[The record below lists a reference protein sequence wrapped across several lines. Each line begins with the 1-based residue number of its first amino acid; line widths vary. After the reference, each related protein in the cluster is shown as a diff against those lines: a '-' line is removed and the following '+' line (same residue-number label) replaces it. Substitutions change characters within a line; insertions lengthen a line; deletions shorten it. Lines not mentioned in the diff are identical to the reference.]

1 MGGFDRTLEILPIFF
16 RGGPTVKANLSDV
29 VIAKIH
35 KLASYLKRL
44 PGGRWMFS
52 RLVGWFVPYAGTLHA
67 DVLEMSDGSAIVA
80 MPDRRGVR
88 NHLNSIHAL
97 ALANLGELTANLAL
111 LTLCPPHGRFIVTR
125 LEVDYLKKA
134 RGSLTCTCDVP
145 SDLPWATIE
154 RTAATAALTDA
165 SGELVTRV
173 TVYWKL
179 DVKPPRPSVSEDRA

>member
-1 MGGFDRTLEILPIFF
+1 MID
-16 RGGPTVKANLSDV
+16 
-29 VIAKIH
+29 KIH
-35 KLASYLKRL
+35 RIASVLKRL

-52 RLVGWFVPYAGTLHA
+52 RLVGWFVPYAGTLKA
-67 DVLEMSDGSAIVA
+67 EVMEMAEGSAVVT

-111 LTLCPPHGRFIVTR
+111 LTLCPPGGRFIVTR

-134 RGSLTCTCDVP
+134 RGALTCTCDVP
-145 SDLPWATIE
+145 ADLPWQTIE
-154 RTAATAALTDA
+154 RTAATANLVDA
-165 SGELVTRV
+165 QGETVTRV

-179 DVKPPRPSVSEDRA
+179 GVQTPRPAAVGEANA

>member
-1 MGGFDRTLEILPIFF
+1 MIER
-16 RGGPTVKANLSDV
+16 
-29 VIAKIH
+29 IH
-35 KLASYLKRL
+35 KAASLLKRL
-44 PGGRWMFS
+44 PAGRWLFS
-52 RLVGWFVPYAGTLHA
+52 RLVGWFVPYAGTLRA
-67 DVLEMSDGSAIVA
+67 DILEMAEGSAVVS

-111 LTLCPPHGRFIVTR
+111 LTLCPPGGRFIVTR

-145 SDLPWATIE
+145 ADLPWATIE
-154 RTAATAALTDA
+154 RTAATANLTD
-165 SGELVTRV
+165 GDGDIVTRV

-179 DVKPPRPSVSEDRA
+179 DVKAPKPTPAEDTV

>member
-1 MGGFDRTLEILPIFF
+1 VISK
-16 RGGPTVKANLSDV
+16 VHKA
-29 VIAKIH
+29 
-35 KLASYLKRL
+35 ASFLKRL
-44 PGGRWMFS
+44 PGGRWIFS

-67 DVLEMSDGSAIVA
+67 DILEMAEGSAVVS

-111 LTLCPPHGRFIVTR
+111 LTLCPENGRFIVTR

-134 RGSLTCTCDVP
+134 RGTLTCTCDVP
-145 SDLPWATIE
+145 ADLPWATIE
-154 RTAATAALTDA
+154 RTAATATLTD
-165 SGELVTRV
+165 SEGDTVTRV

-179 DVKPPRPSVSEDRA
+179 DLKAPATRPQEERA

>member
-1 MGGFDRTLEILPIFF
+1 M
-16 RGGPTVKANLSDV
+16 
-29 VIAKIH
+29 IAKVH
-35 KLASYLKRL
+35 KAASFLKRI
-44 PGGRWMFS
+44 PGGRWIFS
-52 RLVGWFVPYAGTLHA
+52 RLVGLFVPYAGTLRA
-67 DVLEMSDGSAIVA
+67 DILEMAEGSAVVS

-134 RGSLTCTCDVP
+134 RGPLTCACDVP
-145 SDLPWATIE
+145 ADLPWATIE
-154 RTAATAALTDA
+154 RTAATANLTDHEGDVV
-165 SGELVTRV
+165 SRV

-179 DVKPPRPSVSEDRA
+179 DVAPPRPPESQS